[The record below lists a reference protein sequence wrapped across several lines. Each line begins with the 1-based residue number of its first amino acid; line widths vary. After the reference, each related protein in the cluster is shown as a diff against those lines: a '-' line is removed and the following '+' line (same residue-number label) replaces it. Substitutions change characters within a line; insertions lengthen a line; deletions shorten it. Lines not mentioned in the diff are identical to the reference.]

1 MFKVGD
7 KVWAKTNRYS
17 MTSYHRP
24 CEVISVNKLHLGRIV
39 VRIAKTGG
47 GYEVDACEF
56 ELAPLRAILETGDKL
71 IHKDT
76 KEKLIF
82 KDYFENGRVFCTKL
96 NGIVQIYNISDIVR
110 SDNFYV

>member
-56 ELAPLRAILETGDKL
+56 ELIPKEGILEKGNLVIYKGLKL
-71 IHKDT
+71 KFLRYDSMGTVILQHYEGYHISADI
-76 KEKLIF
+76 KEVRKVGGF
-82 KDYFENGRVFCTKL
+82 
-96 NGIVQIYNISDIVR
+96 IV
-110 SDNFYV
+110 

>member
-24 CEVISVNKLHLGRIV
+24 CEVISVDKLHLGRIV

-56 ELAPLRAILETGDKL
+56 ELIPKGAIFEKGDLVIYKRLKL
-71 IHKDT
+71 KFNKYKNNGYIEVFDG
-76 KEKLIF
+76 EYRREYYVDSIIF
-82 KDYFENGRVFCTKL
+82 EEG
-96 NGIVQIYNISDIVR
+96 
-110 SDNFYV
+110 FYI

>member
-1 MFKVGD
+1 MFEVGD
-7 KVWAKTNRYS
+7 KVWAKTYKYS

-56 ELAPLRAILETGDKL
+56 
-71 IHKDT
+71 
-76 KEKLIF
+76 
-82 KDYFENGRVFCTKL
+82 
-96 NGIVQIYNISDIVR
+96 
-110 SDNFYV
+110 

>member
-39 VRIAKTGG
+39 VRIAKNEGS
-47 GYEVDACEF
+47 YEVDTCEF
-56 ELAPLRAILETGDKL
+56 ELIPKEGILEKGNLVIYKGLKL
-71 IHKDT
+71 KFIRYDSMGTVILQHYGGYHISANI
-76 KEKLIF
+76 KEVRKVGGF
-82 KDYFENGRVFCTKL
+82 
-96 NGIVQIYNISDIVR
+96 IV
-110 SDNFYV
+110 

>member
-7 KVWAKTNRYS
+7 MIWAKSNKYS

-24 CEVISVNKLHLGRIV
+24 CEVISVNKLHLDRIV

-56 ELAPLRAILETGDKL
+56 EHIPKGAIFEKDELVTYKEIMFKFIKYDCMGTAILKHKEGYL
-71 IHKDT
+71 INAEIKDIR
-76 KEKLIF
+76 KVGGF
-82 KDYFENGRVFCTKL
+82 FV
-96 NGIVQIYNISDIVR
+96 
-110 SDNFYV
+110 

>member
-1 MFKVGD
+1 MFEVGD
-7 KVWAKTNRYS
+7 KVWAKTYNYS

-56 ELAPLRAILETGDKL
+56 EHKEGYL
-71 IHKDT
+71 INAEIKDIR
-76 KEKLIF
+76 KVGGF
-82 KDYFENGRVFCTKL
+82 FV
-96 NGIVQIYNISDIVR
+96 
-110 SDNFYV
+110 

>member
-24 CEVISVNKLHLGRIV
+24 CEVISVDKLHLGRVV

-47 GYEVDACEF
+47 GYEVDTCEF
-56 ELAPLRAILETGDKL
+56 EHIPKGAM
-71 IHKDT
+71 
-76 KEKLIF
+76 
-82 KDYFENGRVFCTKL
+82 FENGRVFCTKL